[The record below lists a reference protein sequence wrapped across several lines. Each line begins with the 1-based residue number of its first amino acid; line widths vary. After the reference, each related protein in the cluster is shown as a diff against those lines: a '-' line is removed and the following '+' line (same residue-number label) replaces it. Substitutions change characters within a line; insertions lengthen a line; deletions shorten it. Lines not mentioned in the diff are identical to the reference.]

1 MPARD
6 ALFVGRE
13 RELEALREVFAA
25 SVSGTPALA
34 AVVAHVGGG
43 KSRLVDEFLG
53 TVDRRRALVLTG
65 GASPDRSRPLMALT
79 SVLEEALADPW
90 CAQLPEASPVMAA
103 LRSPGPDDAPRRRF
117 GGDGVDLGVDA
128 GRLVLAV
135 AARRPL
141 VVVVEDLHWTDAAS
155 LNALTDVGTAARD
168 RSRRGQPTRLVIVVT
183 RRPVP
188 DDDALVPLLDRLE
201 RAIPSSIRLD
211 LPALG
216 HLEVNELV
224 RHAIPG
230 PVSGRLL
237 GEVMEATGGN
247 PLLVHEA
254 VAQLTARQNERG
266 PRRAAHLDL
275 RGIADV
281 ASAVRSRLDV
291 LEVPDRRLLGRAA
304 LLSEPFDT
312 ALLARLDG
320 SDRDTVEDA
329 LERAWAARIVAADDR
344 GYRFVHPSVP
354 EALLVSMSPAR
365 RASMHAGIA
374 AAMAADPLAAN
385 PSVVSEHLL
394 RAGAQA
400 APELVRA
407 YVPHAAE
414 HAFQLGAYTSSA
426 QLAELAL
433 EATPE
438 TDSIARARLHHRAGE
453 ASLRADDPGG
463 GRRHLERAR
472 DLAAGAGDYELAGTA
487 VEAEVRAFLTY
498 EPHYAALT
506 EVEAFLASADAL
518 SPGRRAHIVEAL
530 SELTTTM
537 GQLDRGLS
545 LGEQA
550 LRLADAGDDDVA
562 RAKSHFAIGLAH
574 FIRLELEA
582 AEADFRTS
590 YHFARLARDPWH
602 ALWGAGR
609 LALVVW
615 MQGRLDDAAVA
626 AQSDADQAA
635 EHHNWSEASIGH
647 AVLAGVALT
656 HGDVETCERHA
667 DHAVQLVRRSDYV
680 WSPRIVF
687 PVLAAARALRGDRT
701 GAHGALDEWE
711 QISRRAST
719 TRRVYVDVVTGSD
732 ASAHLIDPA
741 RLWRGQPN
749 VLSLG
754 SMLAMVDVAV
764 SIGQNGLA
772 ASAVAPLESLVEQGV
787 AFPCDGHQF
796 LGRALADACT
806 ASGRPHDAAAHLR
819 LAIGACGRA
828 GARLELGF
836 AHLGFGR
843 LAATDEGADYRDE
856 AHGEVEAA
864 VRIFE
869 DLDLPAA
876 VRTAERV
883 GERIGRRSRRRSAP
897 RTSDATPVVRTL
909 LITDIVSSTTMT
921 RHLGDEEWVVLLGQH
936 DELLRGC
943 INAHGGTEFAH
954 TGDGLG
960 AWFAG
965 PEQALACA
973 FDIHDS
979 LCRFNQS
986 RADHLRVRIGVCSG
1000 EPIARGVD
1008 LSGLVVSRV
1017 HRVMQWAGAG
1027 EVAVGEELAT
1037 GATESL
1043 AMFKD
1048 LGPKELRG
1056 FAQAQ
1061 HVYLAIAR

>member
-1 MPARD
+1 MAAGD

-13 RELEALREVFAA
+13 RELDALRDVFAA
-25 SVSGTPALA
+25 SVSGTPALV

-43 KSRLVDEFLG
+43 KSRLVDEFLR

-65 GASPDRSRPLMALT
+65 GTSPERSRPLVALT
-79 SVLEEALADPW
+79 SVLDEALADPW
-90 CAQLPEASPVMAA
+90 CAQLPEAAA
-103 LRSPGPDDAPRRRF
+103 VGSALGSRHSGPRT
-117 GGDGVDLGVDA
+117 DGVDLGVDA

-135 AARRPL
+135 ATRRPL
-141 VVVVEDLHWTDAAS
+141 VVVVEDLHWADAAS

-168 RSRRGQPTRLVIVVT
+168 RTRRGQPTRLVIVVT

-188 DDDALVPLLDRLE
+188 DDDALVPMLDRLE
-201 RAIPSSIRLD
+201 RAIPSSVRLE
-211 LPALG
+211 LPPLG

-224 RHAIPG
+224 RHAVPG

-254 VAQLTARQNERG
+254 VAQLAAHQSERG
-266 PRRAAHLDL
+266 ARRTAAHLDL

-281 ASAVRSRLDV
+281 ASAARSRLDS
-291 LEVPDRRLLGRAA
+291 LAAPDRRLLGLAA

-329 LERAWAARIVAADDR
+329 LERGWAARIVAADDR
-344 GYRFVHPSVP
+344 GYRFVHPSIP
-354 EALLVSMSPAR
+354 EALLAGMSPAR
-365 RASMHAGIA
+365 RAAMHARIA
-374 AAMAADPLAAN
+374 EAMAADPSAAH

-400 APELVRA
+400 TPELVRA
-407 YVPHAAE
+407 YVPDAAE
-414 HAFQLGAYTSSA
+414 HAFHLGAYPNSA
-426 QLAELAL
+426 RLAELAL
-433 EATPE
+433 DATPE
-438 TDSIARARLHHRAGE
+438 ADRIARARLHHRAGE

-463 GRRHLERAR
+463 GRRHLEQAR
-472 DLAAGAGDYELAGTA
+472 DLAADAGDYELAGTA

-498 EPHYAALT
+498 EPHYATLT

-518 SPGRRAHIVEAL
+518 SPARRAHIIEAL
-530 SELTTTM
+530 SELATTM
-537 GQLDRGLS
+537 GQLERGLS
-545 LGEQA
+545 LGDQA

-562 RAKSHFAIGLAH
+562 RAKSHFAVGLAR

-656 HGDVETCERHA
+656 RGDVETCERHA
-667 DHAVQLVRRSDYV
+667 DHAVQLIRRSDYV

-687 PVLAAARALRGDRT
+687 PVLAAARALRGDRA
-701 GAHGALDEWE
+701 GAHAALDEWE
-711 QISRRAST
+711 RTSRRVST
-719 TRRVYVDVVTGSD
+719 TRRVYMDVVTGSN
-732 ASAHLIDPA
+732 ATAHLIDPA
-741 RLWRGQPN
+741 RPWRGQPN
-749 VLSLG
+749 ALSLG

-764 SIGQNGLA
+764 AIGHAGLA
-772 ASAVAPLESLVEQGV
+772 ASAVGPLEVLAEQGV
-787 AFPCDGHQF
+787 AFPCDGHQY
-796 LGRALADACT
+796 LGRVLADACT
-806 ASGRPHDAAAHLR
+806 AAGQPHDAAAHLR
-819 LAIGACGRA
+819 FAIGACARA

-843 LAATDEGADYRDE
+843 LAVTEAGVDYRDE
-856 AHGEVEAA
+856 ANEEVDAA

-876 VRTAERV
+876 VAMAERV
-883 GERIGRRSRRRSAP
+883 GERIGRPSRRRSPARAP
-897 RTSDATPVVRTL
+897 DAAPVVRTL
-909 LITDIVSSTTMT
+909 LITDVVASTTMT
-921 RHLGDEEWVVLLGQH
+921 RQLGDEEWVVLLGQH

-954 TGDGLG
+954 TGDGLA
-960 AWFAG
+960 AWFAA

-979 LCRFNQS
+979 LCRFNRS
-986 RADHLRVRIGVCSG
+986 RADHLRVRIGICSG
-1000 EPIARGVD
+1000 EPIARGDD

-1027 EVAVGEELAT
+1027 EVAVGKELT
-1037 GATESL
+1037 SGATESI
-1043 AMFKD
+1043 ATFKD

-1056 FAQAQ
+1056 FEKAQ
-1061 HVYLAIAR
+1061 HVYLAMAR